1 METLAWIGFTQSF
14 FGVLLVMAKRNN
26 HISDKILSVWLA
38 ISGITFME
46 IAITQANSFSIV
58 PVNALITNALLFIYS
73 ISLTRENFRLK
84 TKHWAHALLPT
95 VFILVIIWTGAELR
109 MEHYFFEDVFLPYRI
124 VMAVTLIASFLFY
137 WFLSV
142 RTIHRY
148 RQKLKNEFSSIEAN
162 IKLGWLLFV
171 LIFYI
176 VYNLILIAAG
186 FIEVFS
192 GIETNYLYFVL
203 SFNLFL
209 VLSFT
214 FYGLRQQVLIVPNE
228 HKHETGHY
236 AASRLADE
244 EKLAIKTR
252 LLSYFE
258 KHEPYLDGNLTVSD
272 LAEKLGIQRHKL
284 TEVLNTELNMN
295 FYRFVNTYRV
305 EKVKK
310 LLIDAN
316 NNNFSIEALG
326 YDCGFNSKTTFFTVF
341 KNMTGCT
348 PAQYR
353 NRYPNKNI

>member
-1 METLAWIGFTQSF
+1 
-14 FGVLLVMAKRNN
+14 
-26 HISDKILSVWLA
+26 
-38 ISGITFME
+38 
-46 IAITQANSFSIV
+46 
-58 PVNALITNALLFIYS
+58 
-73 ISLTRENFRLK
+73 
-84 TKHWAHALLPT
+84 
-95 VFILVIIWTGAELR
+95 
-109 MEHYFFEDVFLPYRI
+109 
-124 VMAVTLIASFLFY
+124 MAVTLIASFLFY

-209 VLSFT
+209 VFSFT

-272 LAEKLGIQRHKL
+272 LADKLGIQRHKL